1 MKVVI
6 DRYRSKI
13 LYLLV
18 GGWNTVFGYGAF
30 ALLYY
35 FLSGFIHATIIL
47 TLCYI
52 LSITN
57 AYIGYKI
64 FVFKTK
70 GNVLREYFRFYV
82 VYGGAFLINL
92 ILLPVFMS
100 YLILSAYVSQAM
112 ITMMT
117 IVGSYI
123 LHKKFTF
130 RKKNKNNGI
139 CRSDCY

>member
-1 MKVVI
+1 M
-6 DRYRSKI
+6 
-13 LYLLV
+13 V

-35 FLSGFIHATIIL
+35 FLSGRIHPTIIL
-47 TLCYI
+47 TFSYI

-92 ILLPVFMS
+92 VLLPIFMNFLMLNA
-100 YLILSAYVSQAM
+100 YLSQGL
-112 ITMMT
+112 ITIMT

-123 LHKKFTF
+123 LHKRYTF
-130 RKKNKNNGI
+130 GG
-139 CRSDCY
+139 